1 MKIDI
6 NKIPLEGLILEEEV
20 SPSVLDLE
28 TDTVKFSEPIKI
40 RAEVSR
46 ITNAV
51 TVELNLDGSIRLSC
65 SRCLRE
71 FNVALKKILR
81 LNYQVNKSEPIIDA
95 STSSFDKLRTN
106 PERAKRVEGSLSV
119 NGERS
124 RTIDLDQDI
133 KEEII
138 LDYPI
143 KPLCNPDCK
152 GLCPK
157 CGKNL
162 NEGGCSCAI
171 TEKKTF

>member
-1 MKIDI
+1 VKIDI
-6 NKIPLEGLILEEEV
+6 NKIPLEGLTLEEEV
-20 SPSVLDLE
+20 NPSALDLE
-28 TDTVKFSEPIKI
+28 TDIVKFLEPIKI
-40 RAEVSR
+40 RAEVSK

-51 TVELNLDGSIRLSC
+51 TVNLSLSGSIHLNC
-65 SRCLRE
+65 SRCLKE
-71 FNVALKKILR
+71 FNVTLKKVLR
-81 LNYQVNKSEPIIDA
+81 LNYHVDRTKPI
-95 STSSFDKLRTN
+95 
-106 PERAKRVEGSLSV
+106 
-119 NGERS
+119 
-124 RTIDLDQDI
+124 IDLDQDI

>member
-6 NKIPLEGLILEEEV
+6 NRIPLEGSTVEEKV
-20 SPSVLDLE
+20 SPSALDLE
-28 TDTVKFSEPIKI
+28 TDTVKFSRALIKI
-40 RAEVSR
+40 RAEVFR

-51 TVELNLDGSIRLSC
+51 TVDLSLSGSILLNC
-65 SRCLRE
+65 SRCLKE
-71 FNVALKKILR
+71 FNVALKKIPR
-81 LNYQVNKSEPIIDA
+81 LNYQVNKSVPI
-95 STSSFDKLRTN
+95 
-106 PERAKRVEGSLSV
+106 
-119 NGERS
+119 
-124 RTIDLDQDI
+124 IDLDQDI

-157 CGKNL
+157 CGKNM

-171 TEKKTF
+171 T

>member
-6 NKIPLEGLILEEEV
+6 NKIPLEGLTLEEEV
-20 SPSVLDLE
+20 NPSALDLE
-28 TDTVKFSEPIKI
+28 TDIVKFLEPIKI
-40 RAEVSR
+40 RAEVSK

-51 TVELNLDGSIRLSC
+51 TVNLSLSGSIHLNC

-81 LNYQVNKSEPIIDA
+81 LNYQVNKSEPI
-95 STSSFDKLRTN
+95 
-106 PERAKRVEGSLSV
+106 
-119 NGERS
+119 
-124 RTIDLDQDI
+124 IDLDQDI

>member
-6 NKIPLEGLILEEEV
+6 NKIPLEGLTLEEEIN
-20 SPSVLDLE
+20 PSALDLE
-28 TDTVKFSEPIKI
+28 TDIVKFLEPIKL
-40 RAEVSR
+40 RAEVSK

-51 TVELNLDGSIRLSC
+51 TVNLSLSGSIHLNC

-71 FNVALKKILR
+71 FNVALKKNLR
-81 LNYQVNKSEPIIDA
+81 LNYQVDRREPI
-95 STSSFDKLRTN
+95 
-106 PERAKRVEGSLSV
+106 
-119 NGERS
+119 
-124 RTIDLDQDI
+124 IDLDQDI

-138 LDYPI
+138 LDYPMR
-143 KPLCNPDCK
+143 PLCNPDCK

>member
-6 NKIPLEGLILEEEV
+6 NKIPLEGLTLEEEV
-20 SPSVLDLE
+20 NPSGLDLE
-28 TDTVKFSEPIKI
+28 TDIVKLLEPIKI
-40 RAEVSR
+40 RAGVSK

-51 TVELNLDGSIRLSC
+51 TVNLSLSGSIHLNC

-81 LNYQVNKSEPIIDA
+81 LNYHVDRTEPI
-95 STSSFDKLRTN
+95 
-106 PERAKRVEGSLSV
+106 
-119 NGERS
+119 
-124 RTIDLDQDI
+124 IDLDQDI
-133 KEEII
+133 REEII

>member
-6 NKIPLEGLILEEEV
+6 NRIPLEGLILDEV
-20 SPSVLDLE
+20 INPAKLELDTE
-28 TDTVKFSEPIKI
+28 TVKFYQPLKA

-51 TVELNLDGSIRLSC
+51 TATLTLDGAMYLSC
-65 SRCLRE
+65 SRCLEE
-71 FNVALKKILR
+71 FEVDLKKNFR
-81 LNYQVNKSEPIIDA
+81 LNYQADNSQ
-95 STSSFDKLRTN
+95 S
-106 PERAKRVEGSLSV
+106 
-119 NGERS
+119 
-124 RTIDLDQDI
+124 TIDLDQDI

-143 KPLCNPDCK
+143 KPLCKPDCK

-162 NEGGCSCAI
+162 NEGGCSCA
-171 TEKKTF
+171 TT

>member
-1 MKIDI
+1 VKIDI
-6 NKIPLEGLILEEEV
+6 NKIPLEGLTLEEEV
-20 SPSVLDLE
+20 NPSGLDLE
-28 TDTVKFSEPIKI
+28 TDIVKLLEPIKI
-40 RAEVSR
+40 RAGVSK

-51 TVELNLDGSIRLSC
+51 TVNLSLSGSMHLNC

-81 LNYQVNKSEPIIDA
+81 LNYHVDRTKPI
-95 STSSFDKLRTN
+95 
-106 PERAKRVEGSLSV
+106 
-119 NGERS
+119 
-124 RTIDLDQDI
+124 IDLDQDI

>member
-1 MKIDI
+1 VKIDI
-6 NKIPLEGLILEEEV
+6 NRIPLEGSTVEEKV
-20 SPSVLDLE
+20 SPSALDLE
-28 TDTVKFSEPIKI
+28 TDTVKFSRALIKI

-51 TVELNLDGSIRLSC
+51 TVDLSLSGSILLNC
-65 SRCLRE
+65 SRCLKE
-71 FNVALKKILR
+71 FNVALKKIPR
-81 LNYQVNKSEPIIDA
+81 LNYQVNKSVPI
-95 STSSFDKLRTN
+95 
-106 PERAKRVEGSLSV
+106 
-119 NGERS
+119 
-124 RTIDLDQDI
+124 IDLDQDI

-157 CGKNL
+157 CGKNM

-171 TEKKTF
+171 T

>member
-6 NKIPLEGLILEEEV
+6 NKIPFEGLTLEEKV
-20 SPSVLDLE
+20 NPSGLDLE
-28 TDTVKFSEPIKI
+28 TDIVKLLEPIKI
-40 RAEVSR
+40 RAEVSK

-51 TVELNLDGSIRLSC
+51 TVNLSLSGSMHLNC

-81 LNYQVNKSEPIIDA
+81 LNYHVDRTEPI
-95 STSSFDKLRTN
+95 
-106 PERAKRVEGSLSV
+106 
-119 NGERS
+119 
-124 RTIDLDQDI
+124 IDLDQDI
-133 KEEII
+133 REEII

-162 NEGGCSCAI
+162 NEGNCGCN
-171 TEKKTF
+171 

>member
-6 NKIPLEGLILEEEV
+6 NKILLEGLTLEEEIN
-20 SPSVLDLE
+20 PSALDLE
-28 TDTVKFSEPIKI
+28 TDIVKFLEPIKI
-40 RAEVSR
+40 RAEVSK

-51 TVELNLDGSIRLSC
+51 TVNLSLSGSIHLNC

-81 LNYQVNKSEPIIDA
+81 LNYHVDRTEPI
-95 STSSFDKLRTN
+95 
-106 PERAKRVEGSLSV
+106 
-119 NGERS
+119 
-124 RTIDLDQDI
+124 IDLDQDI

>member
-1 MKIDI
+1 VKIDI
-6 NKIPLEGLILEEEV
+6 NKIPLEGLTLEEEV
-20 SPSVLDLE
+20 NPSGLDLE
-28 TDTVKFSEPIKI
+28 TDIVKFLEPIKI
-40 RAEVSR
+40 RAEVSK

-51 TVELNLDGSIRLSC
+51 TVNLSLSGSMHLNC

-81 LNYQVNKSEPIIDA
+81 LNYQVNKSEPIIDT
-95 STSSFDKLRTN
+95 STSL
-106 PERAKRVEGSLSV
+106 ECH
-119 NGERS
+119 GERS
-124 RTIDLDQDI
+124 RTIDLNQDI
-133 KEEII
+133 REEII

>member
-1 MKIDI
+1 MQKIFLKKLCNLMEPQGTLNNLVMKINI
-6 NKIPLEGLILEEEV
+6 NNIPLEGLTVEEKV
-20 SPSVLDLE
+20 SPSAFDLE
-28 TDTVKFSEPIKI
+28 TDSVKFSGPIKI
-40 RAEVSR
+40 RAEVYK

-51 TVELNLDGSIRLSC
+51 TVNLSLNGSILLNC

-81 LNYQVNKSEPIIDA
+81 LNYQVDKSEPI
-95 STSSFDKLRTN
+95 
-106 PERAKRVEGSLSV
+106 
-119 NGERS
+119 
-124 RTIDLDQDI
+124 IDLDQDI

-157 CGKNL
+157 CGQNL
-162 NEGGCSCAI
+162 NEEKCSC
-171 TEKKTF
+171 TN

>member
-6 NKIPLEGLILEEEV
+6 NKIPLEGLTLKEEV
-20 SPSVLDLE
+20 NPSGLDLE
-28 TDTVKFSEPIKI
+28 TDIVKLLEPIKI
-40 RAEVSR
+40 RAEVSK

-51 TVELNLDGSIRLSC
+51 TVNLSLSGSMHLNC

-71 FNVALKKILR
+71 FNVALKKVLR
-81 LNYQVNKSEPIIDA
+81 LNYHVDRTEPI
-95 STSSFDKLRTN
+95 
-106 PERAKRVEGSLSV
+106 
-119 NGERS
+119 
-124 RTIDLDQDI
+124 IDLDQDI

-143 KPLCNPDCK
+143 KPLCNPNCK

>member
-6 NKIPLEGLILEEEV
+6 NKIPLEGLTLEGEV
-20 SPSVLDLE
+20 NPSVLDVE

-40 RAEVSR
+40 RAEVSK

-51 TVELNLDGSIRLSC
+51 TVNLSLGGSIHLNC

-71 FNVALKKILR
+71 FNVALKKVLR
-81 LNYQVNKSEPIIDA
+81 LNYQVDKTEPVIDT

-106 PERAKRVEGSLSV
+106 PEQTKCVEGSLSV

-133 KEEII
+133 REEII

-162 NEGGCSCAI
+162 NEGGCNC
-171 TEKKTF
+171 KQ

>member
-6 NKIPLEGLILEEEV
+6 NKIPLEGLTLEEEV
-20 SPSVLDLE
+20 NPSGLDLE
-28 TDTVKFSEPIKI
+28 TDIVKFLEPIKI
-40 RAEVSR
+40 RAEVSK

-51 TVELNLDGSIRLSC
+51 TVNLNLSGSMHLSC

-81 LNYQVNKSEPIIDA
+81 LNYQVNPAPARRGGVNKSEPI
-95 STSSFDKLRTN
+95 
-106 PERAKRVEGSLSV
+106 
-119 NGERS
+119 
-124 RTIDLDQDI
+124 IDLDQDI

>member
-6 NKIPLEGLILEEEV
+6 NRIPLEGLALEELV
-20 SPSVLDLE
+20 NPKKLQLD
-28 TDTVKFSEPIKI
+28 TDIVKFHEPISA
-40 RAEVSR
+40 RAGVFR

-51 TVELNLDGSIRLSC
+51 TVELSLSGAIYLIC
-65 SRCLRE
+65 SRCLQE
-71 FNVALKKILR
+71 FKIDLKKNFR
-81 LNYQVNKSEPIIDA
+81 LAYQANNAQPV
-95 STSSFDKLRTN
+95 
-106 PERAKRVEGSLSV
+106 
-119 NGERS
+119 
-124 RTIDLDQDI
+124 IDLAQDI

-143 KPLCNPDCK
+143 KPLCQPDCR

-171 TEKKTF
+171 T

>member
-6 NKIPLEGLILEEEV
+6 NKIPLEGLILEEQV
-20 SPSVLDLE
+20 NPSALDLE
-28 TDTVKFSEPIKI
+28 TDIVKFSGPLRI
-40 RAEVSR
+40 RAEVSK

-51 TVELNLDGSIRLSC
+51 TVTLSLSGLIHLNC
-65 SRCLRE
+65 SRCLADFE
-71 FNVALKKILR
+71 VGLKKDLR
-81 LNYQVNKSEPIIDA
+81 LNYQVDRAEPRIDT
-95 STSSFDKLRTN
+95 STSR
-106 PERAKRVEGSLSV
+106 SV

-124 RTIDLDQDI
+124 RTINLDQDI

-138 LDYPI
+138 LDYPL

-162 NEGGCSCAI
+162 NEGGCTCAI
-171 TEKKTF
+171 T